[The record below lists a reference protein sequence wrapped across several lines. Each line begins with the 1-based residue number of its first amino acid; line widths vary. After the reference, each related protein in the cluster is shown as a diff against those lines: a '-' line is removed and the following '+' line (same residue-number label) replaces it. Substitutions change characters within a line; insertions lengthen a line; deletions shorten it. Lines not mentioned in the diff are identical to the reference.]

1 MKNLKNL
8 EIKRHNLIND
18 MHNFLYLF
26 LVSFKHLTHPNIP
39 ALQAMSTTSIEVK
52 KLEVITGSA
61 CIKKFS
67 IVGTQRLSRDQ
78 NIIIYNG

>member
-26 LVSFKHLTHPNIP
+26 LVSFKHLMHSNIS
-39 ALQAMSTTSIEVK
+39 ALQAMSATSIESKETRSDHGQCMYQKIQYSRNSEVK
-52 KLEVITGSA
+52 
-61 CIKKFS
+61 
-67 IVGTQRLSRDQ
+67 QRSKYN
-78 NIIIYNG
+78 NI